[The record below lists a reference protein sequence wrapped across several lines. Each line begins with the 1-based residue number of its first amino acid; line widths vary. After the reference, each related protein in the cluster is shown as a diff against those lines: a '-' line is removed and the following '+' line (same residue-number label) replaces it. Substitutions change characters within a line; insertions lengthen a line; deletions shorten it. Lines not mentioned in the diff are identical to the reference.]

1 MGDKYIFMG
10 MPETAIQYQTDIANE
25 RAADMNSDAQV
36 SQSRV
41 RYQMSMYNSV
51 QYVNQIL
58 VAIYMLLFTIIHVLM
73 FNQYLMGVKRD
84 EIADSIWLTVFFL
97 YPYLIGYV
105 ERAIYDGVGFIVASV
120 YGQAYVSNFDK
131 LLVSTDFY
139 RNR

>member
-10 MPETAIQYQTDIANE
+10 MPETAIKYQTNVANE
-25 RAADMNSDAQV
+25 QAADMNSDAQV

-41 RYQMSMYNSV
+41 RYLMSMYNSV

-105 ERAIYDGVGFIVASV
+105 ERAIYDGVGFIAASI

-139 RNR
+139 RSR

>member
-10 MPETAIQYQTDIANE
+10 MPETAIEYQTNVANE
-25 RAADMNSDAQV
+25 QTADMNSDAQI
-36 SQSRV
+36 SQSLV

-105 ERAIYDGVGFIVASV
+105 ERAIYDGVGFIFASI
-120 YGQAYVSNFDK
+120 YGHAYVSNFDK

-139 RNR
+139 RSR